1 MLLSFITIA
10 EKSLEGG
17 GNDDATPV
25 WE

>member
-17 GNDDATPV
+17 KWWRYPSLGI
-25 WE
+25 